1 MNYVGEKRPGGT
13 VLQEFRRLSA
23 GAWIAIVILIGLLA
37 ITIVGVSLSDTDDLA
52 SGVSGPGTIAMIL
65 GGLFTIVIGGGL
77 MGLIFYSSRR
87 GYDDA
92 PTVESTD
99 VGQKNQGPNP

>member
-1 MNYVGEKRPGGT
+1 
-13 VLQEFRRLSA
+13 VLQDFRRLSA
-23 GAWIAIVILIGLLA
+23 GAWIALVVMIGLLMMA
-37 ITIVGVSLSDTDDLA
+37 IVGVSLSGTDDMA
-52 SGVSGPGTIAMIL
+52 SGVSGSGTTAMIF
-65 GGLFTIVIGGGL
+65 GGLFTIVIGAGL

-99 VGQKNQGPNP
+99 VGDKK

>member
-1 MNYVGEKRPGGT
+1 MIDDSEKGPGGT
-13 VLQEFRRLSA
+13 LLQDFRQLSA
-23 GAWIAIVILIGLLA
+23 GAWIAIVVMIGLLVTA
-37 ITIVGVSLSDTDDLA
+37 IVGGSLSGTDDLPSDM
-52 SGVSGPGTIAMIL
+52 SGAGTIAMIF
-65 GGLFTIVIGGGL
+65 GGLFTIVIGAGL

-99 VGQKNQGPNP
+99 VGHKN

>member
-1 MNYVGEKRPGGT
+1 MVDDSEKRPGET
-13 VLQEFRRLSA
+13 VLQDFRQLSV
-23 GAWIAIVILIGLLA
+23 GAWITLVGLIGLLVVA
-37 ITIVGVSLSDTDDLA
+37 IVGVSLSGTDDLPSDM
-52 SGVSGPGTIAMIL
+52 SGGGTIAMIF
-65 GGLFTIVIGGGL
+65 GGLFTIVLGGGL

-99 VGQKNQGPNP
+99 GGHKN